1 MKKTSHSTWSKNQQ
15 SGMLFFIAL
24 IVLFQVGLYYKAELF
39 AFFSP
44 QNSIQ
49 FNALEMQRAIY
60 IKDSVNDA
68 KSNSKQKIYPF
79 NPNFITDYKG
89 YTLGM
94 SVEEIERLHTF
105 RAQNKWVNSI
115 QDFKNVT
122 KVHDTLLDKI
132 SPYFKFPDWVK
143 NQKTNIGFTSTK
155 SKYDFAKKDDKI
167 IPVDVNQATS
177 ADFEKVR
184 GIGPT
189 KAKIILQERE
199 KLGSFLTLNQLQYI
213 WGIDAELFSTLK
225 QHFFID
231 KSTAQPIKIPINS
244 ITIKELSKTP
254 FFNYYQAKEVLTI
267 RSMNNGIKSIEDL
280 TKINDLSTEKLQ
292 IIALY
297 LEY

>member
-1 MKKTSHSTWSKNQQ
+1 MKKASHSTWSRNQQ

-24 IVLFQVGLYYKAELF
+24 IVLLQVGLFYKTELF
-39 AFFSP
+39 EFIPP
-44 QNSIQ
+44 QEELV
-49 FNALEMQRAIY
+49 FDEKVMQQAVFL
-60 IKDSVNDA
+60 KDSINEA
-68 KSNSKQKIYPF
+68 KLNRKEKIYPF

-105 RAQNKWVNSI
+105 RKQNKWINSI

-122 KVHDTLLDKI
+122 KVHDTLLNKI

-143 NQKTNIGFTSTK
+143 NQKKNKGYANSDASF
-155 SKYDFAKKDDKI
+155 SKKKEKI
-167 IPVDVNQATS
+167 IPVDLNLAN
-177 ADFEKVR
+177 AIDLEKVR
-184 GIGPT
+184 GIGPA

-199 KLGSFLTLNQLQYI
+199 KLGSFLSLNQLQFI

-225 QHFFID
+225 QYFFID
-231 KSTAQPIKIPINS
+231 NATAKPIKIPINS

-280 TKINDLSTEKLQ
+280 TKINDISTEKLQ

>member
-1 MKKTSHSTWSKNQQ
+1 MKKTSQSTWSKNQQ
-15 SGMLFFIAL
+15 SGMLFFITL
-24 IVLFQVGLYYKAELF
+24 IVLFQVGLYYKVELF

-44 QNSIQ
+44 QSSIQ
-49 FNALEMQRAIY
+49 FNAVEIHRAIY
-60 IKDSVNDA
+60 IKDSVNDSKA
-68 KSNSKQKIYPF
+68 NVKQKIYPF

-122 KVHDTLLDKI
+122 KVHDTLLNKI

-143 NQKTNIGFTSTK
+143 NQKASTGFTNTK
-155 SKYDFAKKDDKI
+155 SKYDFAKKDEKI
-167 IPVDVNQATS
+167 IPIDVNQATS

-244 ITIKELSKTP
+244 ITIKELSKIP

>member
-89 YTLGM
+89 YALGM

>member
-24 IVLFQVGLYYKAELF
+24 IVLLQVSLYYKAELF

-44 QNSIQ
+44 QSSIQ
-49 FNALEMQRAIY
+49 FNAAEMQRAIY
-60 IKDSVNDA
+60 IKDSVNDSKA
-68 KSNSKQKIYPF
+68 NGKQKIYPF

-94 SVEEIERLHTF
+94 SVEEIERLHAF

-122 KVHDTLLDKI
+122 KVNDTLLDKI

-155 SKYDFAKKDDKI
+155 SKYDFAKKDEKI

>member
-1 MKKTSHSTWSKNQQ
+1 
-15 SGMLFFIAL
+15 MLFFIAL

-122 KVHDTLLDKI
+122 KVNDTLLDKI

-213 WGIDAELFSTLK
+213 WGIDVELFSTLK